1 MGNENLA
8 GANGATNRRIA
19 RVSRH
24 MAKLVCQLRREG
36 DDEGAR
42 KLEAAAIE
50 TVEAMRG
57 GVL

>member
-1 MGNENLA
+1 MGNEKF
-8 GANGATNRRIA
+8 GSGDRRIA

-24 MAKLVCQLRREG
+24 MARLVLEYRRAG
-36 DDEGAR
+36 DLDSAR

>member
-1 MGNENLA
+1 MGRKHRS
-8 GANGATNRRIA
+8 GTSDRIS

-24 MAKLVCQLRREG
+24 MARLVLEFRRAG
-36 DDEGAR
+36 DLDSAR